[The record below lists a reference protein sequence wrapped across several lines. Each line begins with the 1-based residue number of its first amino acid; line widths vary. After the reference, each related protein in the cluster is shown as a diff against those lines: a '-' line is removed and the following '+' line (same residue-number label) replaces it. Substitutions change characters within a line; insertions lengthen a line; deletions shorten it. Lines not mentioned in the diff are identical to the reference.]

1 MADAKIKLVVLNENT
16 LGYIQPELPNY
27 VQHLHASVLRGAYQ
41 SSPSLIG
48 STDKV
53 RLASENDF
61 SEYRV
66 HFGSFGNKDEYEF
79 AESVGKMLTFDE
91 AINIVLEKRAVENAK
106 YR

>member
-1 MADAKIKLVVLNENT
+1 MTNGKIKLVVLNENT

-41 SSPSLIG
+41 SSPSLVG

-61 SEYRV
+61 SEYNV
-66 HFGSFGNKDEYEF
+66 HFGSFGNKDKYEF
-79 AESVGKMLTFDE
+79 TESVGKMLTFDE
-91 AINIVLEKRAVENAK
+91 AIKKVLEKRAIEDAK
-106 YR
+106 YL